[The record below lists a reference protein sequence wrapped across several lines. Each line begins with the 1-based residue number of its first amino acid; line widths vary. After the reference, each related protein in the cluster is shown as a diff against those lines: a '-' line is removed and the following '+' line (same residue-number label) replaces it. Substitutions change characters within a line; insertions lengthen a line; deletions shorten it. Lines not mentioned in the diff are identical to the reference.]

1 MASAVEVAAMARAVT
16 LSAAGLGRTAP
27 NPVVGAVVLDAGG
40 RQVGEGF
47 HARAGGPHAEVVALS
62 GARER
67 ARAGTVVV
75 TLEPCR
81 HAGRT
86 GPCTAALLRAGVA
99 RVVYAVPDP
108 TPRAA
113 GGAAELA
120 AAGVA
125 VEGGVLADAA
135 ARVNEAWLLAARLGR
150 PFVTWKCAATLDGRV
165 AAADGT
171 SRWITGPAARADAH
185 RLRAECDAILVGT
198 GTALADD
205 PRLTVRVPGAPPAHR
220 QPLRVVL
227 GRRPLPPGARL
238 LDGSAET
245 LLIADRDPAGALK
258 LLYDRGVRHV
268 LVEGGPTVAGA
279 FVAAGLVDRVVGYL
293 APALLGAGPPALG
306 DAGLPTLAAARRL
319 RFDDVVRVGPDLRW
333 TARPA
338 GGEG

>member
-279 FVAAGLVDRVVGYL
+279 FVAAGLVDQVVGYL
-293 APALLGAGPPALG
+293 APALLGAGLPALG

>member
-1 MASAVEVAAMARAVT
+1 VASAVEVAAMARAVA

-67 ARAGTVVV
+67 ARGGTVVV

-86 GPCTAALLRAGVA
+86 GPCTAALQRAGVA

-108 TPRAA
+108 TLRAA

-135 ARVNEAWLLAARLGR
+135 ARVNEAWLLASRLGR

-185 RLRAECDAILVGT
+185 RLRAESDAVLVGT

-205 PRLTVRVPGAPPAHR
+205 PRLTVRAPGAPPAER

-227 GRRPLPPGARL
+227 GRRPLPSGARL

-245 LLIADRDPAGALK
+245 LLIADRDPAAALK
-258 LLYDRGVRHV
+258 LLFDRGVRHV

-319 RFDDVVRVGPDLRW
+319 RFDDIVRVGPDLRW